1 MFLSKKE
8 IKRYTKQKEKK
19 HEVLQRK
26 EKKQRLRR
34 AEVSHKILISVTS
47 VTHEKRKKNRII
59 KKKKNSHF
67 NEENHSFRRASDIFV
82 L

>member
-26 EKKQRLRR
+26 EKKQRLRS

-47 VTHEKRKKNRII
+47 VTHEKRKK
-59 KKKKNSHF
+59 K
-67 NEENHSFRRASDIFV
+67 
-82 L
+82 